1 MANPLRGEVEL
12 KTPEK
17 TYTMRMSINAIVNI
31 ENDFDLCITE
41 VAQLL
46 GEAKGMRIGHLRTI
60 VKRALG
66 DEHPGLSDDEV
77 GEIIGGAG
85 VNETG
90 EAIRQAMN
98 LAFPDAKKAG
108 AARPPKTKQVGTGKA
123 S

>member
-31 ENDFDLCITE
+31 ENDFDLGINE
-41 VAQLL
+41 VAQML

-60 VKRALG
+60 VKHSLG
-66 DEHPGLSDDEV
+66 DEQPGLTDDEV
-77 GEIIGGAG
+77 GEIIGAAG

-123 S
+123 F